1 MNRAEL
7 TVYIV
12 DDDQSVRNALGLML
26 SVRSYRTALFADAAS
41 FLEGYRPD
49 WRGCLLLD
57 LRMPGIDGLKLQA
70 RLQEMGCTIP
80 VIVITGHGDVESA
93 RSAFRAQAVDFL
105 EKPLDH
111 PRLIASI
118 EEAFN
123 RQLAE
128 GTERTRSDEH
138 HALLARLTPRE
149 REVLDYVVAG
159 RHNREIAAEMRI
171 SPRTV
176 EVHKARVMQKLGVA
190 SIPDLVRLSISL
202 GICGAPSSRESVKR

>member
-1 MNRAEL
+1 MNRSEL

-26 SVRSYRTALFADAAS
+26 SVRSYRTALFADAGS
-41 FLEGYRPD
+41 FLSGYRPD
-49 WRGCLLLD
+49 WRGCILLD

-70 RLQEMGCTIP
+70 RLQEIGCAIP

-93 RSAFRAQAVDFL
+93 RSAFRSRAVDFL

-111 PRLIASI
+111 NRLIASI
-118 EEAFN
+118 EEAFGHELSDGVQDM
-123 RQLAE
+123 RRAEQLA
-128 GTERTRSDEH
+128 
-138 HALLARLTPRE
+138 LVKRLTPRE
-149 REVLDYVVAG
+149 REVLNLVVAG
-159 RHNREIAAEMRI
+159 RHNREIAKKLHI

-190 SIPDLVRLSISL
+190 SVADLVRLSL
-202 GICGAPSSRESVKR
+202 TAGIGDGDTPTR

>member
-1 MNRAEL
+1 MNRSEL

-41 FLEGYRPD
+41 FLAGYRPD
-49 WRGCLLLD
+49 WRGCMLLD

-70 RLQEMGCTIP
+70 RLQEIGCTIP

-93 RSAFRAQAVDFL
+93 RSAFRSRAVDFL

-111 PRLIASI
+111 NRLIASI
-118 EEAFN
+118 EEAFE
-123 RQLAE
+123 RQLSDGGQRLRQAE
-128 GTERTRSDEH
+128 QS
-138 HALLARLTPRE
+138 ALLKRLTPRE
-149 REVLDYVVAG
+149 REVLDLVVAG
-159 RHNREIAAEMRI
+159 RHNREIAAQLRI
-171 SPRTV
+171 SARTV

-190 SIPDLVRLSISL
+190 SIADLVRLSLTTGVSA
-202 GICGAPSSRESVKR
+202 GRESRGD